1 MMLIHCIFTSITVSL
16 FLPGDATPMNSKDTP
31 DLGDCG
37 GDALELCGPN
47 ANCFSKYQGKAYA
60 CVCKYGGVHP
70 SCPDEPYDNQS
81 SQKFLISTK
90 NKTFLINVNDE
101 NEVENT
107 SIKKEKLDKS
117 GSLTSRNFP
126 SNYPNNLDTE
136 EDISVAAG
144 ERIKL
149 QFIDFKIEDHSS
161 CAYDYLMVE
170 DADGTV
176 LLDKTCG
183 STLPKDVTS
192 RTNTVIV
199 IFHSDGSVSDSG
211 WRIDWQKLTNLGNG
225 GKFTDPRDGNVYGTK
240 TFGNQTWMTEN
251 LRFNA
256 PGESFDYNNTAEHTR
271 THGKLYTFYGAI
283 EAAPPGWHLPSDGE
297 WKILETFLG
306 MPEEDLDIQSYAQQR
321 GTDEGAQLRV
331 GGSSGMNFPMAGYGY
346 RGPGNVLQ
354 YDAFGSDRD
363 NFATCDGRCRAY
375 IWGDNKTFPVTRPD
389 GIEYQ
394 TFRRRLEAR
403 DVQGYNSK
411 IIYRFSNT
419 VTRPDGTDS
428 GFVISARYIMD

>member
-1 MMLIHCIFTSITVSL
+1 
-16 FLPGDATPMNSKDTP
+16 MNSKDTP

-211 WRIDWQKLTNLGNG
+211 WRIDWQKLTNSGIRCDTAAECPEYRPFCFG
-225 GKFTDPRDGNVYGTK
+225 GTCSECMEDEDC
-240 TFGNQTWMTEN
+240 
-251 LRFNA
+251 
-256 PGESFDYNNTAEHTR
+256 
-271 THGKLYTFYGAI
+271 
-283 EAAPPGWHLPSDGE
+283 PP
-297 WKILETFLG
+297 
-306 MPEEDLDIQSYAQQR
+306 Y
-321 GTDEGAQLRV
+321 
-331 GGSSGMNFPMAGYGY
+331 
-346 RGPGNVLQ
+346 
-354 YDAFGSDRD
+354 
-363 NFATCDGRCRAY
+363 
-375 IWGDNKTFPVTRPD
+375 
-389 GIEYQ
+389 
-394 TFRRRLEAR
+394 
-403 DVQGYNSK
+403 
-411 IIYRFSNT
+411 SNT
-419 VTRPDGTDS
+419 TGGICVFFDHCCLPG
-428 GFVISARYIMD
+428 YC